1 MIETIKKVSNPL
13 TVIAI
18 FAAIAEISGTII
30 LPTLSE
36 SIQSVFV
43 WFLIGFPTLLVLC
56 FFITLNLNP
65 RSLYAPSDY
74 KDEDNYVKIMS
85 GAKGS
90 EFENKLTEATKD
102 NFRNVRGSINLA
114 KTMDNKKIMGEV
126 IVNNANA
133 FFNELLDLSAD
144 LFDSKMLES
153 IRIEAQSKEFFV
165 LEFNIDKEYYKKEK
179 LPDFYFVIINITC
192 DNKDNLKFIAI
203 GKDIVDNS
211 PQSFAHNVFEYVKSF
226 IDFA

>member
-1 MIETIKKVSNPL
+1 MIGEVKKISNPL

-18 FAAIAEISGTII
+18 FASIAEISGTVIF
-30 LPTLSE
+30 PTLSE
-36 SIQSVFV
+36 SIQPVFV

-85 GAKGS
+85 GAKVPK
-90 EFENKLTEATKD
+90 FENKSAEATKD
-102 NFRNVRGSINLA
+102 NFRDVTGNINLA
-114 KTMDNKKIMGEV
+114 KTKDNNTREKV
-126 IVNNANA
+126 IVNNANV
-133 FFNELLDLSAD
+133 FFNNLLKLFAD
-144 LFDSKMLES
+144 FFDNKILES

-165 LEFNIDKEYYKKEK
+165 IGFNINNEYCKKRK
-179 LPDFYFVIINITC
+179 LPDFSFVIIKITC
-192 DNKDNLKFIAI
+192 DNKDKLQFIAI

-211 PQSFAHNVFEYVKSF
+211 PVSFAEDIFEYVKIF
-226 IDFA
+226 IG

>member
-1 MIETIKKVSNPL
+1 MIGEVKKISNPL

-18 FAAIAEISGTII
+18 FASIAEISGTVIF
-30 LPTLSE
+30 PTLSE
-36 SIQSVFV
+36 SIQPVFV

-85 GAKGS
+85 GAKVPK
-90 EFENKLTEATKD
+90 FENKSAEATKD
-102 NFRNVRGSINLA
+102 NFRDVTGNINLA
-114 KTMDNKKIMGEV
+114 KTKDNNTREKV
-126 IVNNANA
+126 IVNNANV
-133 FFNELLDLSAD
+133 FFNNLLK
-144 LFDSKMLES
+144 LFVDFFDNKILES

-165 LEFNIDKEYYKKEK
+165 IGFNINNEYCKKRK
-179 LPDFYFVIINITC
+179 LPDFSFVIIKITC
-192 DNKDNLKFIAI
+192 DNKDKLQFIAI

-211 PQSFAHNVFEYVKSF
+211 PVSFAEDIFEYVKIF
-226 IDFA
+226 IG

>member
-1 MIETIKKVSNPL
+1 MIEKIKKVSNPL

-18 FAAIAEISGTII
+18 FAAIAEISGTVIF
-30 LPTLSE
+30 PTLGE
-36 SIQSVFV
+36 SIKPVFV

-65 RSLYAPSDY
+65 WSLYAPSDY

-85 GAKGS
+85 EAKVP

-102 NFRNVRGSINLA
+102 NFRDVRGNINLA
-114 KTMDNKKIMGEV
+114 ETKDNKKSSDEV

-133 FFNELLDLSAD
+133 FFNKLLDLSAD
-144 LFDSKMLES
+144 LFDSKMIES
-153 IRIEAQSKEFFV
+153 IRIEAQSKELFV
-165 LEFNIDKEYYKKEK
+165 LEFYINKEYCKKNK

-192 DNKDNLKFIAI
+192 DNKGNLKLIAI

-211 PQSFAHNVFEYVKSF
+211 VVSFAENVFEYVKSF
-226 IDFA
+226 ID

>member
-1 MIETIKKVSNPL
+1 MIGEVKKISNPL

-18 FAAIAEISGTII
+18 FASIAEISGTVIF
-30 LPTLSE
+30 PTLSE
-36 SIQSVFV
+36 SIQPVFV

-85 GAKGS
+85 GAKVPK
-90 EFENKLTEATKD
+90 FENKSAEATKD
-102 NFRNVRGSINLA
+102 NFRDVTGNINLA
-114 KTMDNKKIMGEV
+114 KTKDNNTREKV
-126 IVNNANA
+126 IVNNANV
-133 FFNELLDLSAD
+133 FFNNLLKLSAD
-144 LFDSKMLES
+144 FFDNKILES

-165 LEFNIDKEYYKKEK
+165 IGFNINNEYCKKRK
-179 LPDFYFVIINITC
+179 LPDFSFVIIKITC
-192 DNKDNLKFIAI
+192 DNKDKLQFIAI

-211 PQSFAHNVFEYVKSF
+211 PVSFAEDIFEYVKFF
-226 IDFA
+226 IG

>member
-1 MIETIKKVSNPL
+1 MIGEVKKISNPL

-18 FAAIAEISGTII
+18 FASIAEISGTVIF
-30 LPTLSE
+30 PTLSE
-36 SIQSVFV
+36 SIQPVFV

-85 GAKGS
+85 GAKVPK
-90 EFENKLTEATKD
+90 FENKSAEATKD
-102 NFRNVRGSINLA
+102 NFRDVTGNINLA
-114 KTMDNKKIMGEV
+114 KTKDNNTREKV
-126 IVNNANA
+126 IVNNANV
-133 FFNELLDLSAD
+133 FFNNLLKLSAD
-144 LFDSKMLES
+144 FFDNKILES

-165 LEFNIDKEYYKKEK
+165 IGFNINNEYCKKRK
-179 LPDFYFVIINITC
+179 LPDFSFVIIKITC
-192 DNKDNLKFIAI
+192 DNKDKLQFIAI

-211 PQSFAHNVFEYVKSF
+211 PVSFAEDIFEYVKIF
-226 IDFA
+226 IG